1 MTIPMTAPSAQPG
14 TYPASVFCPT
24 LAVIDRDAGAMLSRA
39 LVADHLLLESAELGY
54 LEAQTRNLIGAARST
69 CSFTRAR

>member
-1 MTIPMTAPSAQPG
+1 MTAA
-14 TYPASVFCPT
+14 YPALRLRRT
-24 LAVIDRDAGAMLSRA
+24 RTAAWSRA

>member
-1 MTIPMTAPSAQPG
+1 M
-14 TYPASVFCPT
+14 FCPT
-24 LAVIDRDAGAMLSRA
+24 LTVIDRDAGAMLSRA

>member
-1 MTIPMTAPSAQPG
+1 MTLPNTHPS
-14 TYPASVFCPT
+14 TYSSPALVGGFCPT

-69 CSFTRAR
+69 CALTRAG